1 MGSRRRFLG
10 NGLLLAG
17 GAFVTPGRRPAA
29 RSNFDKERPDSRL
42 PSYVALHRSGE
53 LAVRAAALRAEYE
66 NCSLCPRDCRVDRT
80 RGQTGR
86 CRASSRLRVASA
98 FPHSGEERPLSGS
111 RGSGT
116 IFFSHCGL
124 RCVYCQ
130 NHDIS
135 IEGRGRDVSPARV
148 AESMLKLQEMGC
160 HNINL
165 VTPTHFLPGIIAAL
179 EIAVPA
185 GLRIPLVYN
194 TSGFEKPEI
203 LRRLDGIVDIYLPD
217 FKYWVPEAA
226 ARYSSDAFSYPHY
239 ARLALREMH
248 RQVGVLERDGR
259 GVARR
264 GLIIRHLVLPNRLA
278 GTREVLKFIAEE
290 ISRST
295 AVNIMRQYRPEHR
308 ADEFPKIDRRLTS
321 AEYRRA
327 LEWADEF
334 GLTNRV

>member
-17 GAFVTPGRRPAA
+17 GAFVAPGRRPAA
-29 RSNFDKERPDSRL
+29 RPDFKKESTDSRL

-53 LAVRAAALRAEYE
+53 LAERSAALRAEYE
-66 NCSLCPRDCRVDRT
+66 SCSLCPRDCRVDRT

-86 CRASSRLRVASA
+86 CRASGRMRVASA

-135 IEGRGRDVSPARV
+135 IDGRGKDVSAARV
-148 AESMLKLQEMGC
+148 AESMLKLQGMGC

-165 VTPTHFLPGIIAAL
+165 VTPTHFLPGILAAL

-194 TSGFEKPEI
+194 TSGFEKPDI

-217 FKYWVPEAA
+217 FKYWDPEAA

-264 GLIIRHLVLPNRLA
+264 GLIVRHLVLPNRLA
-278 GTREVLKFIAEE
+278 GTRDALKFIAEE

-308 ADEFPKIDRRLTS
+308 AYDFPNIDRRLTS

-334 GLTNRV
+334 GLSNRV